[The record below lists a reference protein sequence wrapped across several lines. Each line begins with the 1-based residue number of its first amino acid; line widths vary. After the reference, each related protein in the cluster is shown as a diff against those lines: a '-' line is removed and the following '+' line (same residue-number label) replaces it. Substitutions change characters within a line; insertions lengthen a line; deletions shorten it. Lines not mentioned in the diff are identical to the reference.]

1 MVREAIMSRNNRE
14 LMSAFLIVVLSVLLV
29 VIGLIGVQLK
39 DENDVLRDRVIRA
52 EQRADKAEATMRE
65 FVAAGVML

>member
-1 MVREAIMSRNNRE
+1 MSRNNRE

>member
-1 MVREAIMSRNNRE
+1 MSRNNRE
-14 LMSAFLIVVLSVLLV
+14 LMSAFLIVALSVLLV

-39 DENDVLRDRVIRA
+39 DENGVLRDRVIRA

-65 FVAAGVML
+65 FVAAGVRL